1 MTDGASYLLA
11 IVIFV
16 IYCAIA
22 YKIYAFLHK
31 NYRFFTTDGGGLI
44 AFYAVFFGPIIL
56 WLIVS
61 LN

>member
-16 IYCAIA
+16 IYCAIG
-22 YKIYAFLHK
+22 YKIFGFLHEK
-31 NYRFFTTDGGGLI
+31 YKFFTTSGGGLI